1 MNLRNRSLL
10 ILGLIFFIFFIV
22 IALVSLSVTLSGLDR
37 IEYQDMTMATGQV
50 RSALDSESQSLLS
63 TTQDWAWWDEMAA
76 FTQSPDPGFIDRNAR
91 PEHLATIRVNLFVI
105 LDSRGNVVHSV
116 LFSPDYSPESPAP
129 PGFLAI
135 VRNTPGISTFTETDP
150 GTAGIIHLPDGPMVL
165 ASAPVLLSDRTGPV
179 RGTVIMGRYLEY
191 GPLQEIGTMT
201 GYTIRLTWPE
211 DGDNY
216 LNLPENVR
224 SLPGGGAMAVMP
236 ENESMITGYSR
247 ITDLAGGQP
256 VLAVT
261 QSRDLYRT
269 GFDNIVTYLSL
280 LLVWAVVT
288 GIIMVIVMDRVVL
301 RRIVLLSE
309 RVQALPA
316 GKADIQQPVLSG
328 NDELAALERIIL
340 ASRVDLVVRERQLR
354 AFINALPDPA
364 ALYSRDGVI
373 LLANTAFA
381 QTLGKAPD
389 ELVGTPA
396 GNHLPADDFEVFR
409 QQAREAIRRNAVV
422 QCELEVAGKTL
433 MVSHYPIADSEGEII
448 QVGLLSV
455 DISERKRLENALQRV
470 TKKITLLNTIIFTDI
485 QNKIFVQRGYQELLR
500 KITPDKQVR
509 DYLEREEAA
518 VKEIQ
523 SLLQF
528 ARQYNDMGANPP
540 RWQNAQE
547 VLLFAISHLDPGN
560 LQRQFRLGGLEIY
573 ADPLLERV
581 FFSIVEN
588 TLRHAPNATVIRAGY
603 HQTDAGL
610 VITFEDNGPGIPT
623 ADKERIFTK
632 GQGSSGGVGLFL
644 SREILS
650 ITGISIT
657 ENGEPGKGARFELLV
672 PPGAFR
678 LFGK

>member
-1 MNLRNRSLL
+1 MKLRNRSLL
-10 ILGLIFFIFFIV
+10 ILGLIFFIFFMA

-37 IEYQDMTMATGQV
+37 IEYQDMTMAAGQV
-50 RSALDSESQSLLS
+50 RSALDSESASLLG

-76 FTQSPDPGFIDRNAR
+76 FTQSPDPDFIDRNAR
-91 PEHLATIRVNLFVI
+91 PEHFATIRVHLFVI
-105 LDSRGNVVHSV
+105 LDSRGNVVHSI
-116 LFSPDYSPESPAP
+116 LLSPDYASGTSAP
-129 PGFLAI
+129 PGVLAI
-135 VRNTPGISTFTETDP
+135 VRNTSGLTSLTETDP
-150 GTAGIIHLPDGPMVL
+150 GNTGLIRMPGGPMIL
-165 ASAPVLLSDRTGPV
+165 ASAPVLLSDKNGPV
-179 RGTVIMGRYLEY
+179 RGTVIMGRYLEH
-191 GPLQEIGTMT
+191 GPLQKIGTLT
-201 GYTIRLTWPE
+201 GYTIHLTWPE
-211 DGDNY
+211 DGERY
-216 LNLPENVR
+216 QNLPETVR
-224 SLPGGGAMAVMP
+224 SLPGGDAMAVMP
-236 ENESMITGYSR
+236 ENESMMTEYTRIPDLTG
-247 ITDLAGGQP
+247 GHP

-261 QSRDLYRT
+261 QSRELYRT

-280 LLVWAVVT
+280 LVVWAVVT

-301 RRIVLLSE
+301 QRIDLLSQ
-309 RVQALPA
+309 RVQNLPA
-316 GKADIQQPVLSG
+316 GKEDVQQPVLSG
-328 NDELAALERIIL
+328 NDELATLERIIL
-340 ASRVDLVVRERQLR
+340 DSRADLVVRERQLR

-389 ELVGTPA
+389 DLVGTPA
-396 GNHLPADDFEVFR
+396 GTHLPADDYEVFR
-409 QQAREAIRRNAVV
+409 QQAREAIRRNEVV

-433 MVSHYPIADSEGEII
+433 MVSHYPIADSEGEVI

-500 KITPDKQVR
+500 KITPDEQVR

-523 SLLQF
+523 SSLQF

-581 FFSIVEN
+581 FFSLVEN
-588 TLRHAPNATVIRAGY
+588 TLRHAPGATVIRAWY

-610 VITFEDNGPGIPT
+610 VITFEDNGPGIPA

-672 PPGAFR
+672 PPGEFR